1 MAHAFFDKQEAYATK
16 MQMEKENYE
25 QGKKLIIGIRG
36 ILLSSGV
43 WGSSK
48 IYNLVIIASTYIVHT
63 VYRHGSKSY
72 TYINSFLHHSILR

>member
-1 MAHAFFDKQEAYATK
+1 MTHAFFDKQEAYATK

-43 WGSSK
+43 
-48 IYNLVIIASTYIVHT
+48 
-63 VYRHGSKSY
+63 
-72 TYINSFLHHSILR
+72 